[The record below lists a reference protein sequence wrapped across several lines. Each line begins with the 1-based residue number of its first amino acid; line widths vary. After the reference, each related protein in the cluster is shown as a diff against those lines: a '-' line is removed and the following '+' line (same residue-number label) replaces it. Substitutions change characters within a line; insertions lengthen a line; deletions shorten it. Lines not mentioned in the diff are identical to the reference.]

1 MEAERN
7 LSIERVYETYV
18 VSFYKDEIHATV
30 TSDCDTLTRWIN
42 EIEHPNLFIV
52 GFDIQYRY
60 CYLNDFVSTV
70 QLCVGSR
77 CLIYQLEYVD
87 YDYPD
92 VLLNFLA
99 NEEYT
104 FVGWVINHS
113 LTRLEMEHALDIPGG
128 MEVDLMNLLN
138 WYLASWIDSLEYDD
152 EWAELAEILVEK
164 ELEDMPED
172 LIILR
177 WDLRRLTPRQVKHL
191 SVDAFVAFEMGRVL
205 NARQYRLITDT

>member
-18 VSFYKDEIHATV
+18 VSFYNDEIYTTV
-30 TSDCDTLTRWIN
+30 TSDCDTIARWIN

-52 GFDIQYRY
+52 GFD
-60 CYLNDFVSTV
+60 
-70 QLCVGSR
+70 LCVGSR

-104 FVGWVINHS
+104 FVG
-113 LTRLEMEHALDIPGG
+113 
-128 MEVDLMNLLN
+128 
-138 WYLASWIDSLEYDD
+138 
-152 EWAELAEILVEK
+152 
-164 ELEDMPED
+164 
-172 LIILR
+172 
-177 WDLRRLTPRQVKHL
+177 
-191 SVDAFVAFEMGRVL
+191 
-205 NARQYRLITDT
+205 